1 MGLKCHQCSPD
12 THMLTDTE
20 PHNIRESSK
29 EISNIF
35 FLTALYA
42 KPTAHFWLHLYKCGA
57 PFSHPYPQCGK
68 SDFNGIF
75 KLPRKQKPNTP
86 NTFPSRAEIWC
97 YSINHLICLGSDSPE
112 PRPQHCIAPTTR
124 AFQVLNTGTWHKKSS
139 NFWLCNYKLHH
150 YACARQKERTNWGR
164 PRNFDAGVSSPSSIW
179 LCSFN
184 NTLVMTGFCLI
195 YI

>member
-12 THMLTDTE
+12 THVLTDME

-29 EISNIF
+29 KISNVF
-35 FLTALYA
+35 FLTALYG

-68 SDFNGIF
+68 SDFNGVF

-97 YSINHLICLGSDSPE
+97 YSINHLIRLGSDSPE

-124 AFQVLNTGTWHKKSS
+124 AFQVLNTGIRHKKVVTSGCVIIS
-139 NFWLCNYKLHH
+139 CIIMHVHDRRRGQTEVDQETL
-150 YACARQKERTNWGR
+150 
-164 PRNFDAGVSSPSSIW
+164 
-179 LCSFN
+179 
-184 NTLVMTGFCLI
+184 TLVFLHLQVSDFAALI
-195 YI
+195 ILLSWRVFV